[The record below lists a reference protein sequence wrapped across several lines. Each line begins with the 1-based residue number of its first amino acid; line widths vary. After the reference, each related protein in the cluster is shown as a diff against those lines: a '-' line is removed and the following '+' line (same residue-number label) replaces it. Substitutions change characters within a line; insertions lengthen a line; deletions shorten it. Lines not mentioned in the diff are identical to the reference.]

1 MIANP
6 SQARCKVLAG
16 RVWTKE
22 KIVKRIQELHE
33 EGVDLSP
40 TGIQKTHSAL
50 FSSARSKSHFGNWR
64 AAILAAGLDYEEI
77 KRGGD
82 VWMEEDILEGIRQAY
97 ARGEDILGA
106 EFKERNKKLYL
117 AACAKRY
124 FGSWKS
130 AIIAAQL
137 DYEGIRGQ
145 RFWNRERI
153 MEKIVELNRQGEKL
167 IWSLLDRT
175 HPDLYRAARRK
186 ENFGSWRNALAQA
199 QISYQEARQLK
210 EWSREA
216 VLEALHE
223 LLALGAE
230 LNLQAAQDKHPS
242 LLQGAEKHFVL
253 WERAVQEACQTA
265 PD

>member
-1 MIANP
+1 
-6 SQARCKVLAG
+6 LAG

-22 KIVKRIQELHE
+22 KIVKRIQELHRQ
-33 EGVDLSP
+33 GVDLSP

-82 VWMEEDILEGIRQAY
+82 VWMKEDILQGIREAY

-124 FGSWKS
+124 FGSWKA
-130 AIIAAQL
+130 AILAAGL
-137 DYEGIRGQ
+137 DYESIRGR

-153 MEKIVELNRQGEKL
+153 IEKIIELNRQGEKL
-167 IWSLLDRT
+167 IWSWLDRT

-186 ENFGSWRNALAQA
+186 ENFGSWRNALLHAE
-199 QISYQEARQLK
+199 ITYQEARQNR
-210 EWSREA
+210 EWTRET
-216 VLEALHE
+216 VLEALQE
-223 LLALGAE
+223 LVRMGADLSLE
-230 LNLQAAQDKHPS
+230 TAHQKHPW
-242 LLQGAEKHFVL
+242 LLQGAEKHFGS
-253 WERAVQEACQTA
+253 WEEAIRVARSSPPQ
-265 PD
+265 